1 MVFVRASLKPR
12 LTSPSYCFSSKMDS
26 ESGDTDNVSS
36 SGHETCS
43 TGTYTQKEKV
53 RPKQLPVPVGVREF
67 EGETVVA
74 DNVSGRYKLY
84 SFGFNFEI
92 NVERF
97 SSAILS

>member
-1 MVFVRASLKPR
+1 
-12 LTSPSYCFSSKMDS
+12 MDS

-67 EGETVVA
+67 EGEIDDLVVA
-74 DNVSGRYKLY
+74 DNVSGRYKLNG
-84 SFGFNFEI
+84 FVFNFEI

-97 SSAILS
+97 FCNSQLIVVFISKLQSGLARK